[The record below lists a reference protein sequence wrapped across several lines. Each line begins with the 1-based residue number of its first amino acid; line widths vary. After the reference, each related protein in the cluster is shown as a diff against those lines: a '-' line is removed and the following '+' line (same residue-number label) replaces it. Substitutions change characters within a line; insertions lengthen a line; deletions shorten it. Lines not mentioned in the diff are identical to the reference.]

1 MAANCRRII
10 IRWWRICALGKAAD
24 APRQELVRLG
34 LIQPAAGEPDAPQ
47 SAYDMR
53 VFPHHLPHHSP
64 AIILHH
70 LYDRSLLDPDIVV
83 RVPTFDVFLSFHLLF
98 WNYF

>member
-47 SAYDMR
+47 SADDMR
-53 VFPHHLPHHSP
+53 VFPHHLPHQSA

-70 LYDRSLLDPDIVV
+70 REDRSLIDAEIVV
-83 RVPTFDVFLSFHLLF
+83 RDPTVEDRKSTRL
-98 WNYF
+98 NYSH